1 MSVGAMDD
9 LAGVLARHG
18 VPMSSS
24 EVVASLDAAFAE
36 VSRAGA
42 APLSASETEF
52 LRAHGGP
59 RASEVLDQWDPA
71 AEDVAQARAAV
82 RRVAAAAQAT
92 MSIAEAALLLGV
104 DRSRISHRLAQGSLW
119 AFSVGRTRRIPRWQ
133 FTTDGRLLPGL
144 AVVVASIPDG
154 LAPRSV
160 EAFITT
166 PQPELDGRT
175 PAVHLADGGDP
186 RPVAGLLADLGVW

>member
-1 MSVGAMDD
+1 MDD

-18 VPMSSS
+18 VPMSTSD
-24 EVVASLDAAFAE
+24 VVASLDAAFAE
-36 VSRAGA
+36 VSHAGA
-42 APLSASETEF
+42 APLSASEIEF
-52 LRAHGGP
+52 LRTHGGP
-59 RASEVLDQWDPA
+59 RASEVLGLWDPGA
-71 AEDVAQARAAV
+71 ADLAQARAAV

-119 AFSVGRTRRIPRWQ
+119 AFSVGRNRRIPRWQ
-133 FTTDGRLLPGL
+133 FTGDGRLLPGL

-175 PAVHLADGGDP
+175 PAAHLAEGGDP

>member
-1 MSVGAMDD
+1 MDD

-42 APLSASETEF
+42 APLSASEIEF

-59 RASEVLDQWDPA
+59 RASEVLDQWNPA
-71 AEDVAQARAAV
+71 AEDVAQSRAVV

-133 FTTDGRLLPGL
+133 FTTDGHLLPGL

-175 PAVHLADGGDP
+175 PAAHLADGGDP